1 MARRVPLPLMIGLGF
16 LALALLHIAGFL
28 RPIEDMIRVVLLPGV
43 RSAATVGAA
52 IDQPEAKTLQT
63 LEDENRELRSHLTSV
78 TVDYVKLRA
87 LEEEN
92 RSLRELAS
100 FLKESGYDRVGARVI
115 ARSTDPRSATILID
129 RGAKDG
135 LELGQAVVA
144 DEGFFVGKIISLTD
158 RVATVQLASDPGS
171 RVAAAKAGERKL
183 IGLVQGEGNGVAR
196 LSLVPQTVELIRDD
210 VIVTAGTEEKI
221 PPNLVIALV
230 NEPEGKETDPFKTAS
245 LEPVLQSGQ
254 LDLVVVLRP
263 TALRPGESL

>member
-1 MARRVPLPLMIGLGF
+1 MARRVPLPLAIGLGF
-16 LALALLHIAGFL
+16 LALGLLHVAGFL
-28 RPIEDMIRVVLLPGV
+28 RPIEDVIRAALLPAARGF
-43 RSAATVGAA
+43 ATVGAT
-52 IDQPEAKTLQT
+52 IESGGTKSLQS
-63 LEDENRELRSHLTSV
+63 LEEENRELRSHLSSV

-92 RSLRELAS
+92 RSLRELSA

-115 ARSTDPRSATILID
+115 ARSADPRTASVLID

-135 LELGQAVVA
+135 LEIGQAVVA
-144 DEGFFVGKIISLTD
+144 DEGFFVGKIVSLTE
-158 RVATVQLASDPGS
+158 RVATVRLVSDPES

-196 LSLVPQTVELIRDD
+196 LTLVPQNEALSRDL

-221 PPNLVIALV
+221 PPNLIIAIV

-245 LEPVLQSGQ
+245 LEPVLQTGQ

-263 TALRPGESL
+263 TALRPEDAL

>member
-1 MARRVPLPLMIGLGF
+1 
-16 LALALLHIAGFL
+16 
-28 RPIEDMIRVVLLPGV
+28 
-43 RSAATVGAA
+43 
-52 IDQPEAKTLQT
+52 
-63 LEDENRELRSHLTSV
+63 
-78 TVDYVKLRA
+78 VKLRA

-115 ARSTDPRSATILID
+115 ARSTDPRTASILID

-144 DEGFFVGKIISLTD
+144 DEGFFVGKIIALTD
-158 RVATVQLASDPGS
+158 RVATVLLASDPES

-196 LSLVPQTVELIRDD
+196 LSLVPQTVELKRDD

-221 PPNLVIALV
+221 PPNLVVALV

-245 LEPVLQSGQ
+245 LEPVLQAGQ

-263 TALRPGESL
+263 TALRPGEGL